1 MKKLHAVVIFF
12 VVGLIGAALWFSPL
26 CSIGTPVAYDNNMP
40 VCELDGLCY
49 PSDSICRVDFSGGS
63 EDMYKALKKIDAKTV
78 KQAEASD
85 GMIIVYAYSPRVC
98 AATQRLSS
106 GQEYNVMASYSSGN
120 ICIGTPLLS
129 GCY

>member
-12 VVGLIGAALWFSPL
+12 VISLVGAALWFSPL
-26 CSIGTPVAYDNNMP
+26 NCLGAPVAYDNNMP
-40 VCELDGLCY
+40 IAELDGLCY

-63 EDMYKALKKIDAKTV
+63 EDMYKALKKIYAKTV
-78 KQAEASD
+78 KQAETDD

-98 AATQRLSS
+98 AAAQRLSS
-106 GQEYNVMASYSSGN
+106 GQEYNVMAAYSDGKV
-120 ICIGTPLLS
+120 CIGTPLLS